1 MKAFFYFFMK
11 KKGLSS
17 IVGVLLL
24 LSMMLVATFLVFN
37 FYKSDSTQRISNL
50 ESQEDLDSF
59 IDFLYIE
66 SNQLYYQNTYDI
78 EIEFSELEI
87 IGESCLISSGT
98 LLVGEHAISLGA
110 CSLSNS
116 SGIYIVVLEYGVEI
130 LSESIIN
137 KDFYS

>member
-1 MKAFFYFFMK
+1 MK

-37 FYKSDSTQRISNL
+37 FYKSDSTQRISDL

-87 IGESCLISSGT
+87 IEESCLISSGT
-98 LLVGEHAISLGA
+98 LLVGEHAISLGS
-110 CSLSNS
+110 CILSNS
-116 SGIYIVVLEYGVEI
+116 SGIYTVVLEYGVEI

>member
-1 MKAFFYFFMK
+1 MK

-59 IDFLYIE
+59 IDFLYID
-66 SNQLYYQNTYDI
+66 SNQLHYQNTYDV

-87 IGESCLISSGT
+87 IGESCLVSSGT
-98 LLVGEHAISLGA
+98 LLVGTHTISLGS
-110 CSLSNS
+110 CTLSNS
-116 SGIYIVVLEYGVEI
+116 SGFYSVVLEYGVEI